1 MRLMDDR
8 EIKAIIES
16 LLFTWGDPLSI
27 SDIANILEMKNKEVR
42 KLLDE
47 MISEFEYNRR
57 GIRIVRV
64 KDKYQLSTR
73 PEHYQWISKLTDRK
87 ENKGLSNAALETLA
101 IIAYR
106 QPITKSEIESIR
118 GVRCD
123 KAINTLINKNLIKE
137 MGRLERTGRPIIYGT
152 TDEFLRYFGLE
163 DLKDLPGL
171 DELNYIIEDA
181 EE

>member
-1 MRLMDDR
+1 MDDR

>member
-1 MRLMDDR
+1 MDER

-16 LLFTWGDPLSI
+16 LLFIWGDPLSLN
-27 SDIANILEMKNKEVR
+27 DIASILDLSDKEVNR
-42 KLLDE
+42 LLDE
-47 MISEFEYNRR
+47 MIDEFEYNRR
-57 GIRIVRV
+57 GIKIIRI

-73 PEHYQWISKLTDRK
+73 PEHYQWISKLTEKK

-106 QPITKSEIESIR
+106 QPITKSEIETIR
-118 GVRCD
+118 GVKCD
-123 KAINTLINKNLIKE
+123 KAIETLVNKNLIKE
-137 MGRLERTGRPIIYGT
+137 IGRLEKTGRPIIYGT

-163 DLKDLPGL
+163 DLKDLPEL
-171 DELNYIIEDA
+171 DELNSIIEEM

>member
-1 MRLMDDR
+1 M
-8 EIKAIIES
+8 
-16 LLFTWGDPLSI
+16 
-27 SDIANILEMKNKEVR
+27 R

-47 MISEFEYNRR
+47 MIDEFEYNRR
-57 GIRIVRV
+57 GIKIIRV
-64 KDKYQLSTR
+64 KDKYQLCTR
-73 PEHYQWISKLTDRK
+73 PEHYQWISKLIDKK

-137 MGRLERTGRPIIYGT
+137 MGRLERQVDQLYMVLQMN
-152 TDEFLRYFGLE
+152 F
-163 DLKDLPGL
+163 
-171 DELNYIIEDA
+171 
-181 EE
+181 

>member
-1 MRLMDDR
+1 MDDR
-8 EIKAIIES
+8 EKKAIIES
-16 LLFTWGDPLSI
+16 ILFTWGDPLSI
-27 SDIANILEMKNKEVR
+27 SDIANILELKNKEVR

-47 MISEFEYNRR
+47 MINEFEFNRR
-57 GIRIVRV
+57 GIKIVRV
-64 KDKYQLSTR
+64 KDKYQLCTR
-73 PEHYQWISKLTDRK
+73 PEHYQWISKLIDKK

-137 MGRLERTGRPIIYGT
+137 MGRLERTGKPIIYGT

-163 DLKDLPGL
+163 DLKDLPEL
-171 DELNYIIEDA
+171 DEFNYIFEDK

>member
-1 MRLMDDR
+1 MDDR

-57 GIRIVRV
+57 GIRIIRV